1 MESALRPREIQA
13 RVRAGESL
21 EEVAEVAGVP
31 IERIAPFAGP
41 VLAERAYIAGLA
53 QEAHVRRQGEAT
65 STRTLIDA
73 VTEQLS
79 ARGIERGDV
88 IWDSWKLDGRRWHIQ
103 ADYRAGSTEHHA
115 TFAFDLD
122 GRFSVATNKD
132 ARWLIADDMS
142 ARSRPGEKPRGDDP
156 DSEPTLD
163 LDDELALVR
172 AVNVERDPYDDPS
185 ETGDAYTPGDLAEVD
200 GVYDIVP
207 PKTDMDVLYDM
218 LATFNEDSVQIYRGL
233 TQPVVVDDD
242 VADADHTE
250 ATEPDAAP
258 GTEPDAAELPRTPEA
273 DAEPSRAEPSVE
285 VETGATPAE
294 DSPRAEA
301 GATGAPV
308 AQEAGDVVLASGESP
323 VADAPPD
330 EPAPARRRR
339 RPRPVPA
346 EPEQPTLDDTTSAAR
361 PQPKTSARRSRRR
374 ASVPSWDE
382 IMFGSP
388 TQPDDQR

>member
-21 EEVAEVAGVP
+21 EEVAAAAGVP
-31 IERIAPFAGP
+31 VERIEAFAGP

-65 STRTLIDA
+65 SNRTLLAA
-73 VTEQLS
+73 VTEKLS
-79 ARGIERGDV
+79 SRGVERGDV
-88 IWDSWKLDGRRWHIQ
+88 TWDSWKLDGRRWHVQ
-103 ADYRAGSTEHHA
+103 ADVETGTTRHHA

-122 GRFSVATNKD
+122 GRFSIATNKD
-132 ARWLIADDMS
+132 ARWLIDDEPTS
-142 ARSRPGEKPRGDDP
+142 GRAPRRPRSEDP

-172 AVNVERDPYDDPS
+172 AVDVERDPYEDPTGDPD
-185 ETGDAYTPGDLAEVD
+185 ETGDAYAPGDLAEID

-233 TQPVVVDDD
+233 TRPLVVGSQGDA
-242 VADADHTE
+242 ADAAET
-250 ATEPDAAP
+250 AEPDAPASEKPIGAEAASVPATDEAP
-258 GTEPDAAELPRTPEA
+258 ADSPAEKPAR
-273 DAEPSRAEPSVE
+273 AERQHESRA
-285 VETGATPAE
+285 
-294 DSPRAEA
+294 
-301 GATGAPV
+301 PV
-308 AQEAGDVVLASGESP
+308 
-323 VADAPPD
+323 
-330 EPAPARRRR
+330 
-339 RPRPVPA
+339 
-346 EPEQPTLDDTTSAAR
+346 EPEQPPLDETTQTAAPR
-361 PQPKTSARRSRRR
+361 PKPPRRSRRR

-388 TQPDDQR
+388 TQPEDSR

>member
-21 EEVAEVAGVP
+21 EEVAAAAGVP
-31 IERIAPFAGP
+31 VERIEAFAGP

-65 STRTLIDA
+65 SNRTLLAA
-73 VTEQLS
+73 VTERLS
-79 ARGIERGDV
+79 SRGVERGDV
-88 IWDSWKLDGRRWHIQ
+88 TWDSWKLDGRRWHVQ
-103 ADYRAGSTEHHA
+103 ADVETGTTRHHA

-122 GRFSVATNKD
+122 GRFSIATNKD
-132 ARWLIADDMS
+132 ARWLIDDEPTS
-142 ARSRPGEKPRGDDP
+142 GRAPRRPRSEDP

-172 AVNVERDPYDDPS
+172 AVDVERDPYEDPTGDPD
-185 ETGDAYTPGDLAEVD
+185 ETGDAYAPGDLAEID

-233 TQPVVVDDD
+233 TRPLVVGSQGAA
-242 VADADHTE
+242 ADAVDAAET
-250 ATEPDAAP
+250 AEPDAPASEKPIGAEAP
-258 GTEPDAAELPRTPEA
+258 SVPATDEAPADSPAEKPA
-273 DAEPSRAEPSVE
+273 RAERQHE
-285 VETGATPAE
+285 G
-294 DSPRAEA
+294 R
-301 GATGAPV
+301 APV
-308 AQEAGDVVLASGESP
+308 
-323 VADAPPD
+323 
-330 EPAPARRRR
+330 
-339 RPRPVPA
+339 
-346 EPEQPTLDDTTSAAR
+346 EPEQPPLDETTQTAAPR
-361 PQPKTSARRSRRR
+361 PKPPRRSRRR

-388 TQPDDQR
+388 TQPEDSR